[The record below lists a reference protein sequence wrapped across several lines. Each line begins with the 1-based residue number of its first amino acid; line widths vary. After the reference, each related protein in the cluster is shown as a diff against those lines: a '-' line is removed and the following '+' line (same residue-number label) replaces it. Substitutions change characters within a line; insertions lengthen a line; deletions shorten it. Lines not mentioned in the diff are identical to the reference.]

1 MTTGVA
7 VPVNFHFTGDLDQK
21 LKSITAQS
29 NAFGKSI
36 AGLGD
41 ASKLKSFGVA
51 LQDQAEALHALRS
64 GIDDTVERLNL
75 FGDAGAGLAGEI
87 NKTSD
92 PMKRLE
98 LGQLALSGQ
107 TSKLGTAISG
117 VSQKMVEM
125 KTRAAIALGGVE
137 NLELVM
143 GAAGIAAGT
152 LAAVIGGTLAAAYD
166 RATNGLE
173 KYLEKNKQAKALQDF
188 AAQAADANAQ
198 ELGKSVSRLSSDFEL
213 AQAASTSFFD
223 KYLTSAS
230 KILQNQSTY
239 SKEFQ
244 ALWGVQAPAL
254 LGPAL
259 DLVGDLGRGFAD
271 ATLHIDKLGKV
282 FGSLATPLK
291 NTFNATQTLTQTFN
305 GQQVAVNQLTLSLQT
320 YGAQLDEVARKAS
333 SATPYLDALTGGRGS
348 QEAGGAAV
356 APFARGGGGG
366 GGRPDD
372 RRQRFGA
379 ALAGGVGAAAGRGQ
393 EGGEAAQGLGGAAAG
408 AAGRSGLGGVAGA
421 GALGGQGGG
430 AAADLQ
436 TAQLAQGVTQG
447 KLLTSIL
454 NDGKAAAQ
462 GLAGSLADV
471 AAGLASGS
479 IKAGDF
485 GSAIKGAFGGIFK
498 DLGRGFVLQ
507 GTALLFTPGGQA
519 AGAGMIAAGL
529 GLSVLGGAMSRGG
542 GGSSSASGGGGGSA
556 AAGAVSA
563 AARQAAGATPQ
574 EARGPSTVIL
584 RVGEREL
591 QGTLVELTQDGQ
603 ARGMGRRMRR

>member
-1 MTTGVA
+1 MSAGVT
-7 VPVNFHFTGDLDQK
+7 VPVNFKVGGDLSGA
-21 LKSITAQS
+21 LARITAQS
-29 NAFGKSI
+29 NALGKSI
-36 AGLGD
+36 AGIGD
-41 ASKLKSFGVA
+41 AGKLKSFGVA

-87 NKTSD
+87 NKISD

-107 TSKLGTAISG
+107 TSKLGTALSG
-117 VSQKMVEM
+117 VSQKMAEM

-152 LAAVIGGTLAAAYD
+152 LAAAIGGTLAAAYD

-223 KYLTSAS
+223 KVLTNSA
-230 KILQNQSTY
+230 KLLQSTTTN
-239 SKEFQ
+239 SAAFQ
-244 ALWGVQAPAL
+244 DLWGVQLPGL
-254 LGPAL
+254 LSGGA
-259 DLVGDLGRGFAD
+259 DLFGKVFVETARI
-271 ATLHIDKLGKV
+271 TLHIDKLEKA
-282 FGSLATPLK
+282 FSRLATPLK

-393 EGGEAAQGLGGAAAG
+393 EGGEAAQGLGGVAAG

-479 IKAGDF
+479 LKAGDF
-485 GSAIKGAFGGIFK
+485 GNAIKGAFGSIFK

-542 GGSSSASGGGGGSA
+542 GSSSASAGGGGSA

-574 EARGPSTVIL
+574 ETRGPSTVIL

>member
-1 MTTGVA
+1 MSAGVT
-7 VPVNFHFTGDLDQK
+7 VPVNFKVGGDLSGA
-21 LKSITAQS
+21 LARITAQS
-29 NAFGKSI
+29 NALGKSI
-36 AGLGD
+36 AGIGD
-41 ASKLKSFGVA
+41 AGKLKSFGLA

-64 GIDDTVERLNL
+64 GVDDTVERLNL
-75 FGDAGAGLAGEI
+75 FGDAGAALAGEI
-87 NKTSD
+87 NKISD

-117 VSQKMVEM
+117 VSQRFAEM

-152 LAAVIGGTLAAAYD
+152 LAAAIGGTLAAAYD

-198 ELGKSVSRLSSDFEL
+198 ELGKSVSKLSSDFEL

-348 QEAGGAAV
+348 QEAGGTAV
-356 APFARGGGGG
+356 APFARGGGG

-379 ALAGGVGAAAGRGQ
+379 ALAGGVGTAAGRGQ
-393 EGGEAAQGLGGAAAG
+393 EGSEAAQGLGGVAAG

-430 AAADLQ
+430 AGADLQ

-447 KLLTSIL
+447 KLLASIL
-454 NDGKAAAQ
+454 NDGKSAAQ

-479 IKAGDF
+479 LKAGDF
-485 GSAIKGAFGGIFK
+485 GAAIKGAFGGIFK

-519 AGAGMIAAGL
+519 AGAGMIGAGL
-529 GLSVLGGAMSRGG
+529 ALSVLGGAMSRGG
-542 GGSSSASGGGGGSA
+542 GGSSSPPGGGGGSA